1 MNNNSLF
8 DEFSKQST
16 KGIFVIYIKQLFNAL
31 KATWVFAIVFIQQ
44 FSKLPEIAITWVY
57 AGLALGFLFFLM
69 RAYLIY
75 RHFLFKIEAQHFVL
89 KEGVLR
95 KKNTSIPFDRIQN
108 INFKQNIIQQM
119 MNVYEVSIET
129 AGSNSTEISI
139 KALTLENA
147 QALKVALTA
156 VAQNNRHDELPE
168 EAKPLLNIGLFEL
181 LKVSLTENH
190 LQSLLI
196 FAALLFGILQQ
207 LNDVLEGVGKHDS
220 LKKYVDVDPRD
231 ILNSFA
237 VITIALLILLCI
249 GLLSS
254 LVRMILFHFNLTLFI
269 KDSAFEITQGLLTKK
284 SIVLNRGKV
293 QSITISTNPIKKKLG
308 ISFVTFKQAASGNV
322 NKKQQKL
329 IRIIG
334 CLAEHVNTIKNV
346 LYANETIDQQTR
358 FCPDSYYFFR
368 MYLRSSLGLLL
379 FNGVLISQ
387 LSNFTWLFVNAILIP
402 VVILLVHL
410 KFRKAFY
417 QFDQELLVVGSGRIE
432 SHMNYL
438 PLFKVQNIKMKQTL
452 FQKRR
457 NVVNLVLQTAS
468 GKIRIPCIEKQ
479 RALALYNYILFKVES
494 NKESWM

>member
-1 MNNNSLF
+1 MNNNFLF

-16 KGIFVIYIKQLFNAL
+16 KGIFVIYVKQLFNAL
-31 KATWVFAIVFIQQ
+31 KATWVFAIIFVQQ
-44 FSKLPEIAITWVY
+44 FSQLPEIAITWVY
-57 AGLALGFLFFLM
+57 VGIVAGFLFFFI

-75 RHFLFKIEAQHFVL
+75 SHFLFKIEAQHFVL
-89 KEGVLR
+89 KEGVLG

-156 VAQNNRHDELPE
+156 VAENKGHAELYA
-168 EAKPLLNIGLFEL
+168 EAEPLLKIGLLEL

-196 FAALLFGILQQ
+196 FIALVFGVLQQ

-220 LKKYVDVDPRD
+220 LKEYVQIDPSD
-231 ILNSFA
+231 ILNSFTVVA
-237 VITIALLILLCI
+237 ILLLVLLCI

-254 LVRMILFHFNLTLFI
+254 LVRMLLFHFNLTLFI
-269 KDSAFEITQGLLTKK
+269 KDSAFEITQGLFTKK
-284 SIVLNRGKV
+284 SIVLNRDKV
-293 QSITISTNPIKKKLG
+293 QSITISTNPIKEKLG

-322 NKKQQKL
+322 KKKQQKL

-334 CLAEHVNTIKNV
+334 CLSHQIHTIKNV
-346 LYANETIDQQTR
+346 LYANETIDEQTR
-358 FCPDSYYFFR
+358 FYPDTYYLFR
-368 MYLRSSLGLLL
+368 MYLRSTLGLLL
-379 FNGVLISQ
+379 LNAILIF
-387 LSNFTWLFVNAILIP
+387 LLKNFAWLFVNCISIP

-432 SHMNYL
+432 SHVNYL

-457 NVVNLVLQTAS
+457 NVVNVVLQTAS